1 MNSPR
6 EKALGYT
13 VVVIVAGVVLAV
25 IVATIAERFV
35 AMPVA

>member
-1 MNSPR
+1 MKWPR

-25 IVATIAERFV
+25 IVA
-35 AMPVA
+35 MPVA

>member
-1 MNSPR
+1 MKSPR

-25 IVATIAERFV
+25 IVA
-35 AMPVA
+35 MPVA